1 MSRTIFI
8 ADDDLDD
15 LDIFCEAVAEID
27 PAIKTITA
35 SNGEEALKKLNH
47 PLFPLPD
54 FIFLDLN
61 MPRLDGKKCLCE
73 IKRNSRLNRIPVVI
87 YTTSKLNNDM
97 EEVQKLGAV
106 HFVTKPSRLS
116 DLRSVISSVLTN
128 QWEKIDIL
136 I

>member
-73 IKRNSRLNRIPVVI
+73 IKRNSRLNHIPVVI